1 MSKMLFVNSKL
12 SIKMKRLIQNIFK
25 ATLFVATLFLM
36 TNCQDDSSAE
46 VKAPSAGDTGV
57 GGSLARFT
65 VVGDFLYVVDNSNLQ
80 MYNVQEENNPTFI
93 KTVDVGRG
101 VETIYPF
108 GGKLFIGSQEGLY
121 IYNINT
127 DGTPSY
133 ISEYQHFTSCDPV
146 ATDGQFAYVTLRS
159 QTDCNLGNGVDVLD
173 IIDVSNVESPFLIG
187 RYEMESPL
195 GVGVDGETVFVCE
208 VKNGFKVFNVA
219 DKRNIQMIKHFENIE
234 ARDVIVLEDK
244 MILVLTPDM
253 IYQLDYSDVT
263 NIKVLSSLAIE
274 V

>member
-1 MSKMLFVNSKL
+1 
-12 SIKMKRLIQNIFK
+12 MKKILQNIFK
-25 ATLFVATLFLM
+25 ATFLVATLFLM
-36 TNCQDDSSAE
+36 TNCQDDASLPKTIPTS
-46 VKAPSAGDTGV
+46 DTGV

-65 VVGDFLYVVDNSNLQ
+65 VVGNYLYVVDNTNLQ
-80 MYNVQEENNPTFI
+80 MFDVSETNNPTFI
-93 KTVDVGRG
+93 KSVDVGRG

-121 IYNINT
+121 IYNINA

-159 QTDCNLGNGVDVLD
+159 QTDCNFGNGVDVLD
-173 IIDVSNVESPFLIG
+173 ILDVSNLENPYLIA

-195 GVGVDGETVFVCE
+195 GVGVDGETLFVCE
-208 VKNGFKVFNVA
+208 VENGLKVFDVTNKV
-219 DKRNIQMIKHFENIE
+219 DIQTIKHFEDIE
-234 ARDVIVLEDK
+234 ARDVIVLDNK
-244 MILVLTPDM
+244 TVLVLTPDM
-253 IYQLDYSDVT
+253 VYQLDYSDLT
-263 NIKVLSSLAIE
+263 NIKVISSIAIE

>member
-1 MSKMLFVNSKL
+1 MKKL
-12 SIKMKRLIQNIFK
+12 LQNIFK
-25 ATLFVATLFLM
+25 VTFLVATLFLM
-36 TNCQDDSSAE
+36 TNCQSDSAE
-46 VKAPSAGDTGV
+46 VKIPSANDTGV
-57 GGSLARFT
+57 GGSLARFA
-65 VVGDFLYVVDNSNLQ
+65 VVGAYLYVVDNTNLQ
-80 MYNVQEENNPTFI
+80 MYDVNQPNNPTFI

-121 IYNINT
+121 IYNINA

-146 ATDGQFAYVTLRS
+146 ATDGQFAYVTLRN
-159 QTDCNLGNGVDVLD
+159 QTECNLNGLNVLD
-173 IIDVSNVESPFLIG
+173 ILDVSNVNNPVFIA

-195 GVGVDGETVFVCE
+195 GVGVDGETLFVCE
-208 VKNGFKVFNVA
+208 VTNGLKIFNVTNKN
-219 DKRNIQMIKHFENIE
+219 DIQLIKHFENIE
-234 ARDVIVLEDK
+234 ARDVIVLDNETV
-244 MILVLTPDM
+244 LVLTPDM
-253 IYQLDYSDVT
+253 VYQLDYSDLA